1 MSLNP
6 WFALLLGLLIG
17 WVLNWLL
24 EVLFFRHRR
33 LETQRQLDGAKAEL
47 VTRDEE
53 LRQAQA
59 RIAALEAEQ
68 AAGSGPV
75 TTTVA
80 VTVEAAEAEQ
90 DGSGPGIA
98 GLAAAGLAGAAVA
111 KATSDEPDAA
121 APVVEATEFADKT
134 PIMEEEVQMS
144 EESTSGLGVAGLAA
158 AGLAGAALVK
168 ATSDKPEAA
177 AELPAETADLPKVAL
192 TAAAVDAALPEAEL
206 EAAPPEAG
214 LPSADLGS
222 PYVRAELPATP
233 SAAPEMV
240 ADLPEAE
247 LETQRLELGA
257 RPAQT
262 GGSGLAA
269 VAGAV
274 AAGAAGVVVGKK
286 LTDEPET
293 EAKVEG
299 KAEAGVPGA
308 VVAAGAAGV
317 VAGKK
322 LAEQPVADEPETE
335 AKVEVEGKA
344 EAGVPGAVVA
354 AGVAAG
360 AAAALAEKKS
370 DDGVVGAA
378 GAPMSAGRDDL
389 TLIRGVGP
397 KFANLLAAAGITTFA
412 ALAAATPEELQ
423 EAIDPPTWQKP
434 DYAGWIAEAKV
445 WDKQRGTAGDDLL
458 IVEGIGPVY
467 AAKLRAAGIATFDQL
482 AEADDARLAEIIQA
496 PAWRKVNYA
505 DWREQARLAAAG
517 DTTGLKALQDRLF
530 ARSEKDNLGLIAGVG
545 DKTAAALAAAG
556 IATYAALADSSPEQL
571 DKTVKL
577 AGLRAGD
584 YDAWI
589 AEAKLRAA
597 GERVVRARKPE
608 SCPQDLSRVEGIGA
622 AYESKLYAA
631 GIGTYWQLSILTPEE
646 LTYILGIQEF
656 QKVDLAGI
664 KADALRLAEQT
675 GTLERTWDGTPPD
688 DLELVEGIGA
698 TYEGRL
704 YDAGICTYAALAA
717 ATPERLA
724 EICKAPEFAKPD
736 YAAWVAQASRFVGK
750 RARGVK
756 HLAACPEDLSKITG
770 VGSVY
775 ETKLYEAGIGSYW
788 ELAQA
793 DEAELRGILG
803 IKEFQKV
810 DLAAIKAD
818 AQRLAEEGLT
828 VGRGWTGTPP
838 DDFEELEGV
847 GATYEGRLYAA
858 GVCTFKAL
866 SNATVEQLA
875 EICKAP
881 AFRTPD
887 YASWIAQAKVLVAQR
902 GR

>member
-1 MSLNP
+1 M
-6 WFALLLGLLIG
+6 
-17 WVLNWLL
+17 
-24 EVLFFRHRR
+24 
-33 LETQRQLDGAKAEL
+33 
-47 VTRDEE
+47 
-53 LRQAQA
+53 
-59 RIAALEAEQ
+59 
-68 AAGSGPV
+68 
-75 TTTVA
+75 
-80 VTVEAAEAEQ
+80 
-90 DGSGPGIA
+90 
-98 GLAAAGLAGAAVA
+98 
-111 KATSDEPDAA
+111 
-121 APVVEATEFADKT
+121 
-134 PIMEEEVQMS
+134 
-144 EESTSGLGVAGLAA
+144 
-158 AGLAGAALVK
+158 
-168 ATSDKPEAA
+168 
-177 AELPAETADLPKVAL
+177 
-192 TAAAVDAALPEAEL
+192 
-206 EAAPPEAG
+206 
-214 LPSADLGS
+214 
-222 PYVRAELPATP
+222 
-233 SAAPEMV
+233 
-240 ADLPEAE
+240 
-247 LETQRLELGA
+247 
-257 RPAQT
+257 
-262 GGSGLAA
+262 
-269 VAGAV
+269 
-274 AAGAAGVVVGKK
+274 
-286 LTDEPET
+286 
-293 EAKVEG
+293 
-299 KAEAGVPGA
+299 PGA
-308 VVAAGAAGV
+308 VI
-317 VAGKK
+317 
-322 LAEQPVADEPETE
+322 
-335 AKVEVEGKA
+335 
-344 EAGVPGAVVA
+344 A

-360 AAAALAEKKS
+360 TAAALADKKPEE
-370 DDGVVGAA
+370 GEGAAGAAVVAA
-378 GAPMSAGRDDL
+378 GAPMSAGKDDL
-389 TLIRGVGP
+389 TLIRGIGP

-412 ALAAATPEELQ
+412 ALAAATPEQLQ
-423 EAIDPPTWQKP
+423 EAINPPTWQKP

-458 IVEGIGPVY
+458 IIEGIGPVY
-467 AAKLRAAGIATFDQL
+467 AAKLRAAGITTFAQL

-517 DTTGLKALQDRLF
+517 DSAGLKALQDRLF
-530 ARSEKDNLGLIAGVG
+530 ARSEKDNIGLIAGVG

-556 IATYAALADSSPEQL
+556 IATYAALADSSPEEL
-571 DKTVKL
+571 DKVVKL

-597 GERVVRARKPE
+597 GERVVRAKKPE

-646 LTYILGIQEF
+646 LTYTLGIQEF
-656 QKVDLAGI
+656 QKVDLAAI
-664 KADALRLAEQT
+664 KADALRLANET
-675 GTLERTWDGTPPD
+675 NTLDRTWDGTPPD

-724 EICKAPEFAKPD
+724 EICKAPEFATPD
-736 YAAWVAQASRFVGK
+736 YAAWIAQASRFVGK

-756 HLAACPEDLSKITG
+756 HLAACPEDLSRIKG

-793 DEAELRGILG
+793 DEAELRRILE

-810 DLAAIKAD
+810 DLDAIKAD

-858 GVCTFKAL
+858 GICTFKAM

>member
-6 WFALLLGLLIG
+6 WFALLLGILIG
-17 WVLNWLL
+17 WILNWLL
-24 EVLFFRHRR
+24 EVLFFRHQR
-33 LETQRQLDGAKAEL
+33 LEAQRQLAGAQAEL
-47 VTRDEE
+47 QTRDEE

-59 RIAALEAEQ
+59 RIAALEADQ
-68 AAGSGPV
+68 AAGSGAAA
-75 TTTVA
+75 TEVA
-80 VTVEAAEAEQ
+80 VMVEAPEVQAEAPEAEK
-90 DGSGPGIA
+90 DGSGLGIA
-98 GLAAAGLAGAAVA
+98 GLATAGLAGAALA
-111 KATSDEPDAA
+111 KAASDEPEAA
-121 APVVEATEFADKT
+121 APVAEAVEVTHQT
-134 PIMEEEVQMS
+134 PIMEDEVQTT
-144 EESTSGLGVAGLAA
+144 EESKSGLGVAGLAA
-158 AGLAGAALVK
+158 AGLAGAALAK
-168 ATSDKPEAA
+168 ATSDAPEAA
-177 AELPAETADLPKVAL
+177 AEQPAETAELPKVAL
-192 TAAAVDAALPEAEL
+192 TAAAVDAALPDVEL
-206 EAAPPEAG
+206 EAAPPEAA
-214 LPSADLGS
+214 LPSAELGS
-222 PYVRAELPATP
+222 PYVRAELPTTAI
-233 SAAPEMV
+233 AAPVMAAE
-240 ADLPEAE
+240 LPEAE
-247 LETQRLELGA
+247 LKSPPLELSA
-257 RPAQT
+257 RPAET
-262 GGSGLAA
+262 GVSGLTAA
-269 VAGAV
+269 AGAV

-286 LTDEPET
+286 LADKPE
-293 EAKVEG
+293 AAEG
-299 KAEAGVPGA
+299 AAPANAGVAAAGVPS
-308 VVAAGAAGV
+308 
-317 VAGKK
+317 
-322 LAEQPVADEPETE
+322 
-335 AKVEVEGKA
+335 
-344 EAGVPGAVVA
+344 AVVA

-360 AAAALAEKKS
+360 AAAALAGKKPEA
-370 DDGVVGAA
+370 DEGAA
-378 GAPMSAGRDDL
+378 GAAVVAAGAPTLAVKDDL
-389 TLIRGVGP
+389 TLIRGIGP
-397 KFANLLAAAGITTFA
+397 KFANQLAAAGITTFA
-412 ALAAATPEELQ
+412 ALAAATPEQLQ
-423 EAIDPPTWQKP
+423 EVTNAPTWQKP

-458 IVEGIGPVY
+458 IIEGIGPVY
-467 AAKLRAAGIATFDQL
+467 AAKLRAAGITTFAQL

-517 DTTGLKALQDRLF
+517 DAAGLKALQDRLF
-530 ARSEKDNLGLIAGVG
+530 ARSEKDNIGLIAGVG
-545 DKTAAALAAAG
+545 NKTAAALAAAG
-556 IATYAALADSSPEQL
+556 IATYAVLADSSPEQL

-597 GERVVRARKPE
+597 GERVVRAKKPE

-622 AYESKLYAA
+622 TYETKLYEA

-646 LTYILGIQEF
+646 ITYILGVQEF

-664 KADALRLAEQT
+664 KTDALRLANET
-675 GTLERTWDGTPPD
+675 NTLDRTWDGTPPD

-736 YAAWVAQASRFVGK
+736 YAAWIAQAGQFVGK

-756 HLAACPEDLSKITG
+756 HLAACPEDLSKIMG

-793 DEAELRGILG
+793 DEAELRRILE

-828 VGRGWTGTPP
+828 VGRGWTGTAP

-858 GVCTFKAL
+858 GICTFKAL

-881 AFRTPD
+881 AFRMPD